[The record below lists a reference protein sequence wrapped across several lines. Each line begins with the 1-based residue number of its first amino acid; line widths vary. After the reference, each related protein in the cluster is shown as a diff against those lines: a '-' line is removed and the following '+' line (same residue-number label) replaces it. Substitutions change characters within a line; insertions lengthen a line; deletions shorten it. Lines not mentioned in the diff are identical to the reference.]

1 MKKSILFSLI
11 GIICLVTS
19 CKDTDISANAQ
30 YIPPVP
36 DYSNTKMWYNVLDR
50 SNADGADVFYIP
62 STWEFDWT
70 TSDGITCHYAD
81 INNQDHLDN
90 MSIEMKKV
98 SDYMAD
104 GNRFYSPF
112 YRHITLDTWATLN
125 NDNSPA

>member
-62 STWEFDWT
+62 ST
-70 TSDGITCHYAD
+70 
-81 INNQDHLDN
+81 
-90 MSIEMKKV
+90 
-98 SDYMAD
+98 
-104 GNRFYSPF
+104 
-112 YRHITLDTWATLN
+112 
-125 NDNSPA
+125 